1 MAFSMAWNDVAG
13 GDSGAGAGA
22 ARDLLAGFRGELYRC
37 LTLRPDALFELADAV
52 LCEGGRVTDLARL
65 SLAVEFR
72 RGHGALYDGLNQ
84 GRADFARLR
93 VAVAGLPLPAW
104 ADGRIR
110 LAADVTNWL
119 RPDAATSPQRMF
131 CHVKGRGRSAGQV
144 IPGWPYSF
152 VAALGPGASSW
163 ALPLDAV
170 RLGPGDDE
178 TMVTAA
184 QLRAVTGR
192 LIAAGHWKDGDPDI
206 IIALDSGYSATRLA
220 WLLEGLPVLLVVRVR
235 SDRVFHGPP
244 GPRPAGARGRPGRHS
259 REAVRCAA
267 PGDGPGAQA
276 TAAAVSPRHGP
287 LEVSSW
293 HRLHQKLERSS
304 PGWEGHPGELPVI
317 GGTLIWLAA
326 AGQAGRPAGTGPW
339 SRCGYGHRT
348 PRRAR
353 AWSRR
358 SGRRTCAGSTSNTCS
373 GSSSPASAGQAHA
386 PRPRRRRPLD
396 LADHRLLRPALG
408 RPPHRRPDPAALA
421 ATPAP
426 RRDDPRPGPRRVPPR
441 PRGRRHTRQPA
452 ETRQARPRPPTGI
465 EEQDPGTRPARR
477 QTPPQTRQAPEE
489 LSQQDKTDRLNG
501 KLGPTGP

>member
-1 MAFSMAWNDVAG
+1 VAFSMAWNEGAG
-13 GDSGAGAGA
+13 GDSGAGADA

-52 LCEGGRVTDLARL
+52 LCEGRRVTDLARL

-72 RGHGALYDGLNQ
+72 RGHGALYDGLNA

-104 ADGRIR
+104 PDGRIR

-119 RPDAATSPQRMF
+119 RPDAAASPERMF

-170 RLGPGDDE
+170 RLGPDDDE
-178 TMVTAA
+178 TEATAE

-235 SDRVFHGPP
+235 CDRVFHGPP
-244 GPRPAGARGRPGRHS
+244 GPAGARGRPGRHS

-326 AGQAGRPAGTGPW
+326 AGQAGEAAGRYQPLEPMWLWASDPEASPGLVAAIWQAYLRRFDIEHLFRFIKSRLGW
-339 SRCGYGHRT
+339 SRPMLRDPPAADRWTWLIIACCAQLWIARPIAAQVRLPWQRPQAPGAMT
-348 PRRAR
+348 PGRVRAGFRRAR
-353 AWSRR
+353 ETV
-358 SGRRTCAGSTSNTCS
+358 GT
-373 GSSSPASAGQAHA
+373 PA
-386 PRPRRRRPLD
+386 RPPK
-396 LADHRLLRPALG
+396 PAKPGPG
-408 RPPHRRPDPAALA
+408 RPPGSKNKTKAPVQPVGKRHPKPDRHKKN
-421 ATPAP
+421 ATKKTK
-426 RRDDPRPGPRRVPPR
+426 R
-441 PRGRRHTRQPA
+441 
-452 ETRQARPRPPTGI
+452 TG
-465 EEQDPGTRPARR
+465 
-477 QTPPQTRQAPEE
+477 
-489 LSQQDKTDRLNG
+489 
-501 KLGPTGP
+501 

>member
-1 MAFSMAWNDVAG
+1 MAWNDGAG
-13 GDSGAGAGA
+13 WDSGADAGA
-22 ARDLLAGFRGELYRC
+22 ARDLLAGFRGGLYRC
-37 LTLRPDALFELADAV
+37 LTLRADALFELADAV

-65 SLAVEFR
+65 SLAAEFR
-72 RGHGALYDGLNQ
+72 RGHGALYDGLNE

-104 ADGRIR
+104 PDGRIR

-119 RPDAATSPQRMF
+119 RPDAATSPERMF

-170 RLGPGDDE
+170 RLGPDDDE
-178 TMVTAA
+178 TEATAA

-192 LIAAGHWKDGDPDI
+192 LIAAGHWRDGDPDI

-220 WLLEGLPVLLVVRVR
+220 HLLAGLPVLLVVRVR
-235 SDRVFHGPP
+235 ADRVFHGPP

-259 REAVRCAA
+259 RESVRCAA
-267 PGDGPGAQA
+267 PGDGPAPAA

-287 LEVSSW
+287 LAVSAW

-326 AGQAGRPAGTGPW
+326 AGQAQDRCRPLEPMWLWASDPEAGPDLVAAIWQAYLRRFDIEHLFRFIKSRLGWARPMLRDPRAADRWTWLIIACLAQLWIARPIAARIRLPW
-339 SRCGYGHRT
+339 QRPQAPAAMT
-348 PRRAR
+348 PARVRAGFRRAR
-353 AWSRR
+353 ETV
-358 SGRRTCAGSTSNTCS
+358 GT
-373 GSSSPASAGQAHA
+373 PA
-386 PRPRRRRPLD
+386 RPPKPARPG
-396 LADHRLLRPALG
+396 PG
-408 RPPHRRPDPAALA
+408 RPPGSKNTSKAPIQPVGKRHPKPD
-421 ATPAP
+421 
-426 RRDDPRPGPRRVPPR
+426 
-441 PRGRRHTRQPA
+441 RHKNNHTKR
-452 ETRQARPRPPTGI
+452 TKRTG
-465 EEQDPGTRPARR
+465 
-477 QTPPQTRQAPEE
+477 
-489 LSQQDKTDRLNG
+489 
-501 KLGPTGP
+501 